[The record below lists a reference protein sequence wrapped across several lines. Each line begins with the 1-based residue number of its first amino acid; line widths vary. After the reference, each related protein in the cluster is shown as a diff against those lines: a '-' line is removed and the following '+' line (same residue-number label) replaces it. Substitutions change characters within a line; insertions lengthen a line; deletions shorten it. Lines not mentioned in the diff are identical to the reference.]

1 MLFRS
6 LIFAVVSL
14 LLFARYGWAHGY
26 KPLKPLDIE
35 DVTFNPQFLQI
46 GPKPNFVKVTV
57 KLIGSPYMRPPHTL
71 LVKKIRSLP
80 NGKAEESTVS
90 ALQDNGKGQ
99 DKKARDG
106 IYSGVAI
113 IQQKTSDEVKFRVVA
128 EHHGVLAA
136 SEVFTRLA
144 GSTFKPGK
152 SGTVQGADGITVTIP
167 ADSIPYE
174 AQVAILPANPADI
187 KAPVDDTTPVIVTV
201 KLIVEPVQPGLEVT
215 PLQKPLQISFPTPNN
230 LSTSNLILTKEIE
243 VPLPGTGN
251 DEGGFFNRLT
261 PVDTAVLDSKSNRIV
276 TETTFYGGILGS
288 GLYALLA
295 NFGSD
300 NIQGHVCEG
309 TSLQTPCSGAKVPAV
324 VVANNTNTLVAVTDA
339 QGLFQLFISGAGQ
352 YDLTAFDSMRGFSGE
367 ASYTLP
373 AQTQDTDV
381 ALSKKFTLLGYKSAL
396 TGIRNGGFECVKT
409 ITDPNTQI
417 IKDTFCDGYWGF
429 DTAGLV
435 DLVQSVPL
443 CNVPSS
449 GSTAP
454 DTTCPASN
462 SQKVGD
468 IKPNEGKWMARI
480 TTGIKGIGEVGSV
493 LTQLFT
499 LPKGATNLYF
509 DYIFLSEEFNEFVN
523 TQFDDTFRATVTP
536 SSTGIPE
543 DIKVVS
549 INNPGVGDLVPCT
562 NRDGQ
567 AANCLPEDAI
577 FNCGFLGGDGTCGKI
592 PFVKGN
598 RNATVSKWATAS
610 IDLSKY
616 AGQPITLD
624 LTFTTTDKGDDVY
637 DTQVL
642 LDNIRFNT
650 VFLDVNAVQ
659 EVITVQGV
667 NTVQVVLPGS
677 RTDCTSPLSCVQN
690 DLFGFDNT
698 GTRRYGANEILSQA
712 GLNLRL
718 LRDAQGNEI
727 VDTISLTGG
736 GTTLIAKENGAV
748 TSEASAML
756 TRNNSSLTAQV
767 YYAGN
772 IKYRRTINGNI
783 SYTAAQGIAFTAE
796 DDHLARFTN
805 DGVAVSTGVVSGCVL
820 GGHILAHE
828 LGHLLLTTGVFD
840 SPIEHDSSGTFMT
853 GTTACELPANGGWK
867 IVNSEQQ
874 NGLNKS
880 LYRFIEQ

>member
-1 MLFRS
+1 MLFRT

-14 LLFARYGWAHGY
+14 LLFARDGWAHGY

-57 KLIGSPYMRPPHTL
+57 KLIESPYMRPPHTL
-71 LVKKIRSLP
+71 LLKKIRSLP
-80 NGKAEESTVS
+80 NGKAEESTVG
-90 ALQDNGKGQ
+90 ALQDIGKGQ

-174 AQVAILPANPADI
+174 AQVAILPATPADI

-215 PLQKPLQISFPTPNN
+215 PLQKPLQISFLTPNN
-230 LSTSNLILTKEIE
+230 LSTSNFIVTKEIE

-261 PVDTAVLDSKSNRIV
+261 PVDTALLDSKSNRIV

-309 TSLQTPCSGAKVPAV
+309 TSLQTPCNGAKVPAV
-324 VVANNTNTLVAVTDA
+324 VVANNTNTLVAVTDS
-339 QGLFQLFISGAGQ
+339 QGLFQLFISGTGQ

-367 ASYTLP
+367 GSYTLP

-381 ALSKKFTLLGYKSAL
+381 VLSKKFTLLGYKSAL

-417 IKDTFCDGYWGF
+417 SIDTFCDGYWGF

-480 TTGIKGIGEVGSV
+480 TTGITGIGEVGSV

-549 INNPGVGDLVPCT
+549 INNPGVGDLVLCT

-616 AGQPITLD
+616 AGQSITLD

-659 EVITVQGV
+659 G
-667 NTVQVVLPGS
+667 VLPGS
-677 RTDCTSPLSCVQN
+677 RSDCTSPLSCVQN
-690 DLFGFDNT
+690 DLFGFDNA

-718 LRDAQGNEI
+718 RRDAQGNEV
-727 VDTISLTGG
+727 VDSI
-736 GTTLIAKENGAV
+736 TTLLDLAQPKSFSAISDAAK
-748 TSEASAML
+748 SML
-756 TRNNSSLTAQV
+756 SSNRGTDIPPQFHYANV
-767 YYAGN
+767 YYVNN
-772 IKYRRTINGNI
+772 ITQNNINI
-783 SYTAAQGIAFTAE
+783 AGIAFTAE
-796 DDHLARFTN
+796 DDGLSRFTN
-805 DGVAVSTGVVSGCVL
+805 DGVAVATTGVASPCVL

-828 LGHLLLTTGVFD
+828 LGHLLLTTSVFD
-840 SPIEHDSSGTFMT
+840 SPIEHGPNATSSGTFMT

-867 IVNSEQQ
+867 IVNSDQQ